1 MITIYINVLL
11 SKYIQ
16 CLLFSNTSIELLQ
29 RVLGNLTAINLLFL
43 PKAEKKNIMVAQA
56 GYQKVRGRKILK
68 FCIK

>member
-43 PKAEKKNIMVAQA
+43 PKAEKNHYGGTSRIPKS
-56 GYQKVRGRKILK
+56 KKSEDFKILY
-68 FCIK
+68 